1 MIRSLKPQGEL
12 GKDMKDW
19 EKVAM
24 MNLKSM
30 NKLEKNDRKTSY
42 VKYKLFKPDIY
53 GLALV
58 DTGNLFCFQFA

>member
-30 NKLEKNDRKTSY
+30 NKLEKTSY

-58 DTGNLFCFQFA
+58 DTGNLVTGTLVSSEF